1 MADIFISYAREDQA
15 RIAPLAHALES
26 QGWSVFWDREIPVG
40 LTWRSFIG
48 AALDEARCVIVA
60 WSAHSIESEW
70 VEQEAEEGRARGI
83 LVPILLDEVRP
94 MLGFRNIQ
102 AANLKGWRSAD
113 NSREF
118 NKLIAAVEAK
128 IPALAAESKSPTLE
142 VKCDPPTNSSLFPA
156 LTQINAPPDNPAI
169 AQDFLI
175 STYAVTFEEYD
186 LFSSATGRRLP
197 NDAGRGRGRRPV
209 INVNW
214 HDAVA
219 YTEWLSEQVD
229 KTYHLPTE
237 EEWEYAA
244 RANGKG
250 EYGLGQDGVEITQE
264 NLGEY
269 AWYGANSASQTHEIG
284 QKKPNAWGLYDMLG
298 NVWEWTGMT
307 SDSAA
312 IRGGAWFNAPD
323 SLRASVRYWGYPG
336 PRYDSIGF
344 RVVCVPHR

>member
-1 MADIFISYAREDQA
+1 MPGGDLMSSCFH
-15 RIAPLAHALES
+15 P
-26 QGWSVFWDREIPVG
+26 F
-40 LTWRSFIG
+40 
-48 AALDEARCVIVA
+48 
-60 WSAHSIESEW
+60 
-70 VEQEAEEGRARGI
+70 
-83 LVPILLDEVRP
+83 
-94 MLGFRNIQ
+94 GFRIIHRPERGFGSN
-102 AANLKGWRSAD
+102 ARSGNLDCIGRGQH
-113 NSREF
+113 
-118 NKLIAAVEAK
+118 LIRRLAFAGHIAHTDGTAERMAVIAGTH
-128 IPALAAESKSPTLE
+128 IA
-142 VKCDPPTNSSLFPA
+142 
-156 LTQINAPPDNPAI
+156 DNPAI
-169 AQDFLI
+169 PQDFSI
-175 STYAVTFEEYD
+175 GTYEITFEEYD
-186 LFSSATGRRLP
+186 AYAKDQSLELP
-197 NDAGRGRGRRPV
+197 KSEWGRGKQPV
-209 INVNW
+209 IWVSW
-214 HDAVA
+214 TEAKA
-219 YTEWLSEQVD
+219 YTEWLSRQIEQD
-229 KTYHLPTE
+229 CRLPTE